1 MRGAGPAQGRRGS
14 FPSGTGAPSPHGES
28 WGRGIGVGDGRG
40 GALGEKIAVRKR
52 RGIVVF
58 SPVPFNGSVR
68 EINGNS
74 MEGME
79 NYK

>member
-1 MRGAGPAQGRRGS
+1 MRGGRRRAERVEAWRDG
-14 FPSGTGAPSPHGES
+14 GRVNCVE
-28 WGRGIGVGDGRG
+28 GRG
-40 GALGEKIAVRKR
+40 AGEKIAVRKR

-68 EINGNS
+68 EINGNGI
-74 MEGME
+74 EGME